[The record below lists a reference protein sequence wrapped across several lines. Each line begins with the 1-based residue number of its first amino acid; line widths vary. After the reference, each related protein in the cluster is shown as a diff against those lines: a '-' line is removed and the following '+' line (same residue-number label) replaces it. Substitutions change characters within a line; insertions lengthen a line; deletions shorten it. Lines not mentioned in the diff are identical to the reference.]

1 MAVNHLGKRPV
12 AIQSRRNRIILAVVA
27 VLLLALAWYDGGERP
42 LHEVVEPV
50 AVPGA
55 GQ

>member
-1 MAVNHLGKRPV
+1 L

-27 VLLLALAWYDGGERP
+27 VLLLALAWYDGGERS
-42 LHEVVEPV
+42 LREIVEPV

-55 GQ
+55 AR